1 MDYKVS
7 RGCIKS
13 LLETFQ
19 LISVPE
25 CGNMLGNGCLVLMV
39 WGLNSGPCACKAS
52 SLSPSSFPSPCYS
65 ADKNMDEVPLVK
77 IRGRAGGDLASLCCL
92 LAVSSGR
99 SSCLQPQIP
108 YLFNE
113 MCSPQLFLAG
123 FFFFFNSKSYKMFR
137 LIMG

>member
-77 IRGRAGGDLASLCCL
+77 IEGGQEETWPLFAAYWLCPQAGQVAYS
-92 LAVSSGR
+92 
-99 SSCLQPQIP
+99 PK
-108 YLFNE
+108 YLTFS
-113 MCSPQLFLAG
+113 MKCVVF
-123 FFFFFNSKSYKMFR
+123 SYS
-137 LIMG
+137 